1 MEIDSW
7 IKSATKILAKA
18 GIDTPRLDSL
28 VLAENVLGKD
38 RSWLLAH
45 QSEEITKNDLL
56 LLNKYISKRSSHYPL
71 AYITHIAHFYNNQ
84 FFVNEH
90 VLVPRPESE
99 TIIDTLKTLRINE
112 TSTIVDIGT
121 GSGALA
127 IVAKLL
133 YPNYRVIALD
143 IDQEC
148 LEVAKK
154 NALSLKTNI
163 TFLQSDLLESLPA
176 NLMNGSVFLANL
188 PYVPNDFSINGSAKS
203 EPELAIFG
211 GTSGLE
217 LYSQLF
223 AQINMMSSKPN
234 YIITESFPDQHKT
247 LQYIAS
253 QMDYKCLATND
264 FIQLFS
270 HLH

>member
-1 MEIDSW
+1 MGIDSW
-7 IKSATKILAKA
+7 TKSATKTLAEA

-28 VLAENVLGKD
+28 VLAENVIGKD

-45 QSEEITKNDLL
+45 QTEKITKNNLL
-56 LLNKYISKRSSHYPL
+56 LLNKFIAKRSAHYPL

-99 TIIDTLKTLRINE
+99 TIIDTLKTLPRKD
-112 TSTIVDIGT
+112 TSTIIDIGT

-133 YPNYRVIALD
+133 YPNSRVIALD
-143 IDQEC
+143 IDQKC

-163 TFLQSDLLESLPA
+163 TFLQSDLLQFLPA
-176 NLMNGSVFLANL
+176 NLISNSVFLANL
-188 PYVPNDFSINGSAKS
+188 PYVPNDFKINGSAKS
-203 EPELAIFG
+203 EPKLAIFG
-211 GTSGLE
+211 GTNGLE
-217 LYSQLF
+217 LYAQLF
-223 AQINMMSSKPN
+223 TQIKALNSKPN
-234 YIITESFPDQHKT
+234 YIITESFPDQHKM
-247 LQYIAS
+247 LEHIAR
-253 QMDYKCLATND
+253 QTEYKCLATND

-270 HLH
+270 HQR